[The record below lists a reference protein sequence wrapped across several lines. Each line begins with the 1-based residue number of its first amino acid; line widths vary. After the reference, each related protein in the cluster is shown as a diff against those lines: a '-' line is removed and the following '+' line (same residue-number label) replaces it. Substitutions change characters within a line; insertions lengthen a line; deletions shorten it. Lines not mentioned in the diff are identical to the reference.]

1 MHRKLDSP
9 KGPREHDLHTHTHI
23 HVGQS
28 FCYNLRKWSKYTAPS
43 FESTKSDNIRN
54 WFWVIFH
61 AFTKKL
67 AIFRLR
73 FDIVSVDERENRG
86 DHLPSA
92 ILTDKC
98 FVVPFLIIVELF
110 ILPSVLFCRTCKFC
124 CWIAV
129 VLAQTLL
136 LFAGEIAAIVIE
148 LLLAS
153 LFSAT
158 QIEKKKVSKGEIS
171 FNWLFYILFVFSM
184 ENSRQ
189 REFSYFVWQL
199 LGAAKNKIRYS
210 METGLEANGGLKNMR
225 FTI

>member
-1 MHRKLDSP
+1 MLGKVFVTICASEANTRRPLSNRQYQTISEI
-9 KGPREHDLHTHTHI
+9 GF
-23 HVGQS
+23 GS
-28 FCYNLRKWSKYTAPS
+28 FSMLSQ
-43 FESTKSDNIRN
+43 
-54 WFWVIFH
+54 
-61 AFTKKL
+61 KKL

-73 FDIVSVDERENRG
+73 FDIVSVDGRENRG

-184 ENSRQ
+184 ENSRL
-189 REFSYFVWQL
+189 REFSYLF
-199 LGAAKNKIRYS
+199 GS
-210 METGLEANGGLKNMR
+210 
-225 FTI
+225 F

>member
-1 MHRKLDSP
+1 MTVL
-9 KGPREHDLHTHTHI
+9 KGPESTIYTHTHRHT
-23 HVGQS
+23 HVEQS
-28 FCYNLRKWSKYTAPS
+28 FCYNLCKWSKYAAPS
-43 FESTKSDNIRN
+43 FESTISEIG
-54 WFWVIFH
+54 FGSFSMLSQ
-61 AFTKKL
+61 KKL

-73 FDIVSVDERENRG
+73 FDIVSVDGRENRG

-136 LFAGEIAAIVIE
+136 LFAGEIEAIVIE

-184 ENSRQ
+184 ENSGQ

-210 METGLEANGGLKNMR
+210 METGLMANGGLKNMR

>member
-1 MHRKLDSP
+1 MKQ
-9 KGPREHDLHTHTHI
+9 I
-23 HVGQS
+23 HGAL
-28 FCYNLRKWSKYTAPS
+28 FRI
-43 FESTKSDNIRN
+43 DNIRN
-54 WFWVIFH
+54 CFWVIFH

-73 FDIVSVDERENRG
+73 FDIVSVDGRENRG

-158 QIEKKKVSKGEIS
+158 KIEKKRLVRGKLVLIDY
-171 FNWLFYILFVFSM
+171 FIFYSYFLWRTADSGNLAILFGSF
-184 ENSRQ
+184 
-189 REFSYFVWQL
+189 
-199 LGAAKNKIRYS
+199 
-210 METGLEANGGLKNMR
+210 
-225 FTI
+225 